1 MYRSTRSQLQ
11 RRMPY
16 SVRPPGVVTLAPIN
30 DPFQT
35 ARSGMG
41 CACDARRPDLGM
53 GAFAIPASLTNL
65 FPSID
70 PAQSATW
77 IGYAGY
83 GVAAFVAYKLFF
95 GNRAKERGSKLKK
108 AAADYR
114 AQVDEIKA
122 KYTHF

>member
-1 MYRSTRSQLQ
+1 MYRSRRIQPQQ
-11 RRMPY
+11 RQSY
-16 SVRPPGVVTLAPIN
+16 SVRPPGVITLAPIN
-30 DPFQT
+30 DPFQM
-35 ARSGMG
+35 ASGMG
-41 CACDARRPDLGM
+41 CACSADRRQDLGM
-53 GAFAIPASLTNL
+53 GALALPASITNL
-65 FPSID
+65 FPASID
-70 PAQSATW
+70 PAW

-83 GVAAFVAYKLFF
+83 GVAALVAYKLFF

>member
-1 MYRSTRSQLQ
+1 MYRSTRSQPQ

-16 SVRPPGVVTLAPIN
+16 SVRPPSVVTLAPIN
-30 DPFQT
+30 NQFQT
-35 ARSGMG
+35 ARGMG
-41 CACDARRPDLGM
+41 CACDVRRPDLGM
-53 GAFAIPASLTNL
+53 GAFALPVSISNL

-95 GNRAKERGSKLKK
+95 GSRAKERGSKLKK